1 MFLFLNVGV
10 TKNSTAH
17 GDFVSGGW
25 MVVVVVMEEEVEVG
39 WEGEREETGG
49 ELVSLSL
56 LRSKLPKVTDRCV
69 LTSLSDF

>member
-1 MFLFLNVGV
+1 MLFLNVGV

-17 GDFVSGGW
+17 SDFVSGGW
-25 MVVVVVMEEEVEVG
+25 VVVVMEEEVEVG
-39 WEGEREETGG
+39 WEGEREEIGG